1 MNDTTPTTGASDLLV
16 RQAAS
21 QQLIG
26 PREAFRLLLRANV
39 ERQAAQDVVDGAD
52 VNWPNVARARIVWLG
67 RGGRVTEA
75 SLVADLRRAGFGD
88 ELIAGVLGRP
98 TRKVIR

>member
-1 MNDTTPTTGASDLLV
+1 
-16 RQAAS
+16 
-21 QQLIG
+21 
-26 PREAFRLLLRANV
+26 
-39 ERQAAQDVVDGAD
+39 
-52 VNWPNVARARIVWLG
+52 VWLG

-88 ELIAGVLGRP
+88 ELIAGVLGRS